1 MSYFKKSKIKNQRGI
16 AEIAILGLVVVVG
29 GAIGTYLLMN
39 SHSKSLPQST
49 ENTISEEG
57 PATNIIPSLSI
68 SPTTSLVP
76 SPIVSSTITL
86 VPSPTASPTLSP
98 TASPTIIV
106 PTIVPS
112 PTIVPRP
119 TLSPTATVVPPSP
132 TICLKDYDAYKKVF
146 SKSFDYG
153 NGDGQF
159 GISNKCCGGVGP
171 TSLTVVDGKVYIV
184 DRVNNRIKVFDSA
197 LNQILTIPTEEG
209 VDDIAV
215 DKEGNIYAYTRTAQG
230 VPGVDLLKYNSSGS
244 LVEKVNNPPAFQN
257 MMAGGGVP
265 QNLYTVGNKLYVTG
279 DVDGLKSYL
288 LTTEEGYLLKGGE
301 AIKVDGIY
309 GYSGRRYIP
318 RIINDKAGVVDVFDP
333 AGNKINTITV
343 GSDKIETI
351 AFLDED
357 YCGNIY
363 IQIESLIDPSNVEVK
378 INKYDWEG
386 NLLIT
391 IPISSTKEDN
401 YFFWTARDN
410 AINRSTGDVWHIK
423 TSKDK
428 FIVEKWSVAY

>member
-39 SHSKSLPQST
+39 SHSKSLPQLT

-57 PATNIIPSLSI
+57 PATNIIPNPAV

-76 SPIVSSTITL
+76 SPIASPTITL
-86 VPSPTASPTLSP
+86 VPSPTASLTLSP
-98 TASPTIIV
+98 TASPTTV
-106 PTIVPS
+106 V

-119 TLSPTATVVPPSP
+119 TLSPTVTIVPPSP

-159 GISNKCCGGVGP
+159 GISKRGGGLGP
-171 TSLTVVDGKVYIV
+171 TSLTVVDGEVYIV

-209 VDDIAV
+209 VVDIAV
-215 DKEGNIYAYTRTAQG
+215 DKNGNIYAYTRMAQG

-265 QNLYTVGNKLYVTG
+265 KNLYTVGNKLYVTG

-288 LTTEEGYLLKGGE
+288 LTTEEGYLLKAGE

-333 AGNKINTITV
+333 AGNKINTVTV

>member
-159 GISNKCCGGVGP
+159 GIIKCCGGVGP

-410 AINRSTGDVWHIK
+410 AINRSTDDVWHIK